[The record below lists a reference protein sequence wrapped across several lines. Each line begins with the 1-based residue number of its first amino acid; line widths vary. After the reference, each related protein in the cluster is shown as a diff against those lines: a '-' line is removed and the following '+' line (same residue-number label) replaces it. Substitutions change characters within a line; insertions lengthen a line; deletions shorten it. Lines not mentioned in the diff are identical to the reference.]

1 MPQFPDLGGIDMQDD
16 APLNYVTIHTAHG
29 MLRAMTIRGCLENA
43 SIPVVLR
50 YETPQPAGGPTAD
63 GKGRVKIMVPPQW
76 EKEARALLNANPRT
90 GEIFCVPQE

>member
-1 MPQFPDLGGIDMQDD
+1 MEDD
-16 APLNYVTIHTAHG
+16 ALRNYITIHTAHG

-50 YETPQPAGGPTAD
+50 YETSPLADGPTAD

-90 GEIFCVPQE
+90 GEIFCVPPE